1 MSKCDYDNE
10 IQRLCVGQKPRGIDA
25 VYNLNE
31 QWVVRKMAF
40 EAAHDYIGAL
50 IEGERTD
57 NVVRLQRAAN
67 PRNKMK
73 KDLLDRL
80 RKHHEQDIGG

>member
-1 MSKCDYDNE
+1 
-10 IQRLCVGQKPRGIDA
+10 
-25 VYNLNE
+25 
-31 QWVVRKMAF
+31 MAF